1 MCCEQLECY
10 VAVFDHAEA
19 VCYLKG
25 ETAMNTASFVS
36 ETGFTTFEMF
46 FRGGPVAGTRVVLYC
61 RSLLSRVLVVSL
73 RDSKHTAF
81 LAEEPYRIT
90 NRRRSSYPKDVCS
103 YLRPT

>member
-25 ETAMNTASFVS
+25 ETAMNTANFVS

-46 FRGGPVAGTRVVLYC
+46 FREGPAAGTHVVLPFFAFSC
-61 RSLLSRVLVVSL
+61 AHSLFSGLKTFGLSGGG
-73 RDSKHTAF
+73 AI
-81 LAEEPYRIT
+81 PYYQQT
-90 NRRRSSYPKDVCS
+90 
-103 YLRPT
+103 TE